1 MISRR
6 SEFRLHERGFKDYL
20 LLIPGW
26 AADYRIF
33 EKLDLKFNYL
43 VPVAFSTTDFKERL
57 LESIHKNSLDKVS
70 IFAWSMGAFL
80 AADFISEYPEKAGR
94 HVFFVSAKRQY
105 DAEAINAI
113 KEYLKKNRRGY
124 LYKFYDECFS
134 GGEKESFSE
143 FKRRLLKSYIST
155 MTSEALLEGLGY
167 LSGASFM
174 LRDSL
179 KSNVIFI
186 HGACDRIAPID
197 EALQLKSGLPQS
209 EFIVIEKAGHLP
221 FLSHDFNSI
230 INRYVD
236 R

>member
-6 SEFRLHERGFKDYL
+6 SEFRLYKRGFKDCL

-43 VPVAFSTTDFKERL
+43 VPIVLSTADFKERL
-57 LESIHKNSLDKVS
+57 LESIHKNSLDRVS
-70 IFAWSMGAFL
+70 IFSWSMGAFL
-80 AADFISEYPEKAGR
+80 AADFISEYPEKAGK
-94 HVFFVSAKRQY
+94 HVFFVSAKKQY
-105 DAEAINAI
+105 NAEAINTV

-134 GGEKESFSE
+134 EGEKESFSE

-155 MTSEALLEGLGY
+155 MTSEALLEGLDY
-167 LSGASFM
+167 LSSASFV
-174 LRDSL
+174 LRDPG
-179 KSNVIFI
+179 KSNAIFI
-186 HGACDRIAPID
+186 HGSCDRIAPIE
-197 EALQLKSGLPQS
+197 EALQLKSEFAQS
-209 EFIVIEKAGHLP
+209 EFIAIEKAGHLP